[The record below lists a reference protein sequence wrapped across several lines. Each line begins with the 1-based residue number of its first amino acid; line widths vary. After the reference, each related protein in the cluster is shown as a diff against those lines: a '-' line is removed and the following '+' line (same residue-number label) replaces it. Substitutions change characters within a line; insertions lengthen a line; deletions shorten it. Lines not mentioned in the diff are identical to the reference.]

1 MAVTLKKEYSLD
13 LPRQEVWNA
22 IIRPDIL
29 AEILPNCQSLEPLDD
44 DKFIANIEIKIGPI
58 KGKFKTKL
66 SLFDINEPNGY
77 KFKADG
83 DGIKG
88 TMSGQGE
95 IQLSDRGESTIFT
108 FLATGNV
115 TGILAR
121 VGQRLI
127 EATGKNLIDQGF
139 ENFKNRIL
147 GSVVA

>member
-1 MAVTLKKEYSLD
+1 
-13 LPRQEVWNA
+13 
-22 IIRPDIL
+22 
-29 AEILPNCQSLEPLDD
+29 
-44 DKFIANIEIKIGPI
+44 
-58 KGKFKTKL
+58 
-66 SLFDINEPNGY
+66 
-77 KFKADG
+77 
-83 DGIKG
+83 
-88 TMSGQGE
+88 MSGQGE